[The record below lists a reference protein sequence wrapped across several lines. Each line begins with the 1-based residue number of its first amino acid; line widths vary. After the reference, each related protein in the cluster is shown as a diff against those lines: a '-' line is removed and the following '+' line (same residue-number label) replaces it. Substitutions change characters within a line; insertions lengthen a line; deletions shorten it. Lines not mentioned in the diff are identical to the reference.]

1 MIKAQNVLM
10 KGSQITS
17 GSLLNIIPSF
27 LLFYLLKF
35 PEAFL
40 EENTQ
45 PVSPMASQGGQD
57 INILIKRRYEE
68 LEELKTKGVEQFAY
82 SFNVNSDSEDIKK
95 NYVEEHQS
103 PQEGDQAR
111 KREVSIAGR
120 IMAIRR
126 MGKASFAHIQDDK
139 GRIQIYLKK
148 DELGEIYDA
157 FRLMDIGDIIGIE
170 GFVFKTK
177 TGEISVHATSLKL
190 LTKSLRPLPIPKE
203 TTDEQ
208 GNKVIHDQFV
218 DKELRYRQRYVDL
231 VVNPKVKDVFIKR
244 SKIISSI
251 RSFLDSNRYLEV
263 ETPALQPI
271 YGGAAAKPFITHHNA
286 LDTKL
291 YLRIADELYLKRLIV
306 GGFNGVYEI
315 SKDFRNEGMDRT
327 HNPEFTMMELYVPYK
342 DYEWMMNFVEAM
354 LEKVCLEVKGKL
366 EIICE
371 GKAINLSRPWKRIS
385 MVEALKEKTGLDILT
400 AKYDQ
405 LKSYA
410 IDNGIEVKQGKP
422 KQVDEIFSEL
432 IQPELIQPTFIVD
445 YPVEL
450 SPLAKQHR
458 SKPGLVER
466 FEGYVGGREI
476 CNAFSELNDPID
488 QRKRFEGQSKL
499 REEGDE
505 EAHQVDEDFLRALEY
520 GMPPTAGLGVGI
532 DRLVMLLTDQ
542 SSIRDVIF
550 FPQMKPEIKG

>member
-1 MIKAQNVLM
+1 LQE
-10 KGSQITS
+10 
-17 GSLLNIIPSF
+17 NI
-27 LLFYLLKF
+27 
-35 PEAFL
+35 
-40 EENTQ
+40 Q
-45 PVSPMASQGGQD
+45 QD
-57 INILIKRRYEE
+57 INVLIKRRYEE
-68 LEELKTKGVEQFAY
+68 LDELKAKGIEQFAY
-82 SFNVNSDSEDIKK
+82 SFDVNSDSEDIKK
-95 NYVEEHQS
+95 NFKDLPAEGVEIE
-103 PQEGDQAR
+103 
-111 KREVSIAGR
+111 KRVVSIAGR

-148 DELGEIYDA
+148 DELGDIYDA
-157 FRLMDIGDIIGIE
+157 FRLMDIGDIIGVK

-177 TGEISVHATSLKL
+177 TGEISVHGTSLKL

-208 GNKVIHDQFV
+208 GNKVIHDEFT

-231 VVNPKVKDVFIKR
+231 IVNPQVKEIFIKR
-244 SKIISSI
+244 SKIISSM
-251 RSFLDSNRYLEV
+251 RSFLDSFGYLEV

-327 HNPEFTMMELYVPYK
+327 HNPEFTMMELYVPYN
-342 DYEWMMNFVEAM
+342 DYEWMMNFVEEM
-354 LEKVCLEVKGKL
+354 LEKICLDVNENL
-366 EIICE
+366 EISYE
-371 GKAINLSRPWKRIS
+371 GKTINFSRPWKRIS
-385 MVEALKEKTGLDILT
+385 MVEALKEKTGLDILSDSYNELKEF
-400 AKYDQ
+400 AK
-405 LKSYA
+405 K
-410 IDNGIEVKQGKP
+410 NNIEVKEGKP
-422 KQVDEIFSEL
+422 KQIDEIFSEL
-432 IQPELIQPTFIVD
+432 IQPELIQPTFVVD
-445 YPVEL
+445 YPVEI
-450 SPLAKQHR
+450 SPLAKPHR

-488 QRKRFEGQSKL
+488 QRKRFEGQTKL
-499 REEGDE
+499 SEEGDE

-520 GMPPTAGLGVGI
+520 GMPPAAGLGVGI

-550 FPQMKPEIKG
+550 FPQMKPEVKS

>member
-1 MIKAQNVLM
+1 M

-68 LEELKTKGVEQFAY
+68 LEELKAKGVEQFAY
-82 SFNVNSDSEDIKK
+82 SFNVNSDSDDIKK
-95 NYVEEHQS
+95 NYTE
-103 PQEGDQAR
+103 DT

-139 GRIQIYLKK
+139 GKIQTYLKK

-157 FRLMDIGDIIGIE
+157 FRLMDIGDIIGVE